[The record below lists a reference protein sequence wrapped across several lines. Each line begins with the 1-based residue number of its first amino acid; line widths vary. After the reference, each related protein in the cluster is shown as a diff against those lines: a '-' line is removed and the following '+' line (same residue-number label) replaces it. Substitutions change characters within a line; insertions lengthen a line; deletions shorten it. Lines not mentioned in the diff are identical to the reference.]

1 MDSAKKK
8 LVKTDI
14 LGLRYKQFSWGG
26 VKKIFFKKRKKTWIF
41 DFWTLHAS
49 KMDSFLRTFVWS
61 STINLT
67 WQMAFTDAT
76 TEQFLCVPWCRRE
89 AIYQSA
95 SCPAK
100 CCPAAAGSSRWP
112 LASWRRRRPGTQ
124 GMVFGI
130 YLLWCEASKIHI
142 FHESLLCRIKDV
154 IGKRGQKYICITCY
168 FK

>member
-1 MDSAKKK
+1 M
-8 LVKTDI
+8 I
-14 LGLRYKQFSWGG
+14 LKS
-26 VKKIFFKKRKKTWIF
+26 
-41 DFWTLHAS
+41 
-49 KMDSFLRTFVWS
+49 LRTFVWS
-61 STINLT
+61 STINRT

-130 YLLWCEASKIHI
+130 YLLWCEASKIFSMNHYYAGSRMLSGKGDKNHLYRLKIGHI
-142 FHESLLCRIKDV
+142 GDLRFRTVHSIHPSFFSLYWFF
-154 IGKRGQKYICITCY
+154 KYQ
-168 FK
+168 